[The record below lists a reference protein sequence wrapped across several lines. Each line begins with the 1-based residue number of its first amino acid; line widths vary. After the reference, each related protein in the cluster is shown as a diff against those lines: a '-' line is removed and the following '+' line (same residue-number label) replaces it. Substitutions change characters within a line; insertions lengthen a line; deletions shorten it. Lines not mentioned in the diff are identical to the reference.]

1 MSKKKLPFK
10 QIQKF
15 LTFLSITILLFIFVK
30 WAFPSKKN
38 IEELKEPDIKIVFND
53 NVNNEEKMKT
63 LKKMQEQLKDLKSFK
78 FDDFS
83 DSVNVFQMGFRKNK
97 DIVVKQWNK
106 EDFTPS
112 DKKENSADI
121 IKAFKDKLKDKIND
135 ILDNKDYFFSFNGTI
150 DNKKNPPANVVKQ
163 FFTIKRGTNFEYA
176 LGQKYYD
183 QANKQKLR
191 VYKIETK
198 DSKEQVTEIKN
209 FDIFKD
215 KDATKE
221 IAPDDYNKTIR
232 EKKND
237 DNTFNS
243 FVLKEN
249 AQQEKLNL
257 KLFVDDIGDSPIQW
271 PSKLRWTGILGWGY
285 IWNVL
290 IIFIGSSLNFFSNN
304 FAGQEDG
311 VFFGN
316 LGLGIILTTILI
328 RTLSWPIYTKTSSF
342 SLNMSLAQPEIDKIR
357 AKYVLRKDKASMQ
370 QMQMEIMKVYKK
382 YNFNIFG
389 IFITFLQMPIFIAM
403 LRSLNRFR
411 VYGGIFTPRTE
422 KPFLGFIDLNPGEAN
437 IFVKLGLSLFVGISM
452 FFLNKLSLKKPSYLK
467 QNTKILTLEQQTQ
480 KKAQE
485 KSMKVFSYIM
495 IGLMTFASFKDVTLS
510 LYWVVGNLFTIVQ
523 TIINHKLM
531 ENKYILLKQQGL

>member
-112 DKKENSADI
+112 DKIENSADM

-150 DNKKNPPANVVKQ
+150 DDKKNPPANVVKQ

-209 FDIFKD
+209 FEIFKD

-237 DNTFNS
+237 DNNFNS

-290 IIFIGSSLNFFSNN
+290 IIFIGSSLNFFSNV

-411 VYGGIFTPRTE
+411 VYGGMFTPRTG

-485 KSMKVFSYIM
+485 KSMKVFSYMM

>member
-30 WAFPSKKN
+30 WTFPSKKN
-38 IEELKEPDIKIVFND
+38 IEELKDADIKIVFNYD
-53 NVNNEEKMKT
+53 VSDAKKKKILNEMKEKLNDPKSFNFADYSNYVNIFQIGIQNNKNIVVRQWNQEDFNPSEKIENNGKTIDDFKT
-63 LKKMQEQLKDLKSFK
+63 L
-78 FDDFS
+78 
-83 DSVNVFQMGFRKNK
+83 
-97 DIVVKQWNK
+97 
-106 EDFTPS
+106 
-112 DKKENSADI
+112 
-121 IKAFKDKLKDKIND
+121 LKDKINA
-135 ILDNKDYFFSFNGTI
+135 ILNNENYFFSFEEKL
-150 DNKKNPPANVVKQ
+150 DEKKNPPANVIKQ
-163 FFTIKRGTNFEYA
+163 FFTIKRGTNFDYA
-176 LGQKYYD
+176 LSQNNYD
-183 QANKQKLR
+183 KVNKQKLR
-191 VYKIETK
+191 VYEI
-198 DSKEQVTEIKN
+198 DSVKSVQKFE
-209 FDIFKD
+209 IFKD
-215 KDATKE
+215 KDKTEKIHA
-221 IAPDDYNKTIR
+221 DDYNKTIR
-232 EKKND
+232 EKKD
-237 DNTFNS
+237 DNGVFNS
-243 FVLKEN
+243 FILKED
-249 AQQEKLNL
+249 AEQKDLNL
-257 KLFVDDIGDSPIQW
+257 KLFVDDSGDSPIQW

-290 IIFIGSSLNFFSNN
+290 IIFIGSSLDFFSNI
-304 FAGQEDG
+304 FAGKEDG
-311 VFFGN
+311 IFFGN

-342 SLNMSLAQPEIDKIR
+342 SLNMSLAQPEIDKIK

-411 VYGGIFTPRTE
+411 IYGGMFTPRTG
-422 KPFLGFIDLNPGEAN
+422 KHFLGFINLNPGEEDL
-437 IFVKLGLSLFVGISM
+437 IVKLVLSLFVGISM

-485 KSMKVFSYIM
+485 KSMKVFSYMM

-523 TIINHKLM
+523 IIINHKLM
-531 ENKYILLKQQGL
+531 ENKYILLKKQGL

>member
-15 LTFLSITILLFIFVK
+15 LTFLSMTILLFLFFK

-38 IEELKEPDIKIVFND
+38 IEELKDADIKIVFNHD
-53 NVNNEEKMKT
+53 VTYDVKKIKLEDMILKLNDPQSFNFTDYSNCVNI
-63 LKKMQEQLKDLKSFK
+63 
-78 FDDFS
+78 
-83 DSVNVFQMGFRKNK
+83 FQMGIQKNK
-97 DIVVKQWNK
+97 NIVVRQWKK
-106 EDFTPS
+106 EDFNPS
-112 DKKENSADI
+112 DTNENSRKMID
-121 IKAFKDKLKDKIND
+121 AFKKTLKDKID
-135 ILDNKDYFFSFNGTI
+135 AILHKKDYFFSFEEKL
-150 DNKKNPPANVVKQ
+150 DEKKNPPANIVKQ
-163 FFTIKRGTNFEYA
+163 FFTIKRGTNFDYA
-176 LGQKYYD
+176 LFQKHYD
-183 QANKQKLR
+183 KVNKQKLL
-191 VYKIETK
+191 VYKIGNDK
-198 DSKEQVTEIKN
+198 SVIFKN
-209 FDIFKD
+209 FKIFEDKD
-215 KDATKE
+215 KKE
-221 IAPDDYNKTIR
+221 TIRVDDYNKKIR
-232 EKKND
+232 EKKD
-237 DNTFNS
+237 DNGDFNT
-243 FVLKEN
+243 FVLKEG
-249 AQQEKLNL
+249 AQQTDLNL
-257 KLFVDDIGDSPIQW
+257 KLFVDDFGDSPIQW

-290 IIFIGSSLNFFSNN
+290 IIFIGSSLDFFSNI
-304 FAGQEDG
+304 FASEEDG
-311 VFFGN
+311 IFFGN

-382 YNFNIFG
+382 YNFNIFS

-422 KPFLGFIDLNPGEAN
+422 KPFLGFINLNPVEN
-437 IFVKLGLSLFVGISM
+437 NLIIVKLVLSLFVGISM

-485 KSMKVFSYIM
+485 KSMKVFSYMM
-495 IGLMTFASFKDVTLS
+495 IGLMTFTSFKDVTLS

-531 ENKYILLKQQGL
+531 ENKYIL

>member
-1 MSKKKLPFK
+1 MSKKKLSFK

-15 LTFLSITILLFIFVK
+15 LTFLSITILLFLFFK

-38 IEELKEPDIKIVFND
+38 IEELKDADIKIVFNHD
-53 NVNNEEKMKT
+53 VTYDVKKIKLEDMIVKLNDPQSFNFTDYSNYVNI
-63 LKKMQEQLKDLKSFK
+63 
-78 FDDFS
+78 
-83 DSVNVFQMGFRKNK
+83 FQMGIQKNK
-97 DIVVKQWNK
+97 NIVVRQWKK
-106 EDFTPS
+106 EDFNPS
-112 DKKENSADI
+112 DTNENSRKMID
-121 IKAFKDKLKDKIND
+121 AFKKTLKDKID
-135 ILDNKDYFFSFNGTI
+135 AILKTKDYFFSFEEKL
-150 DNKKNPPANVVKQ
+150 DEKKNTPGNIVKQ
-163 FFTIKRGTNFEYA
+163 FFTIKRGTNFDYA
-176 LGQKYYD
+176 LGQKHYD
-183 QANKQKLR
+183 KVNKQKLL
-191 VYKIETK
+191 VYKIYPYK
-198 DSKEQVTEIKN
+198 SVIFKN
-209 FDIFKD
+209 FKIFEDKD
-215 KDATKE
+215 KKE
-221 IAPDDYNKTIR
+221 TIRVDDYNKKIR
-232 EKKND
+232 EKKD
-237 DNTFNS
+237 DNGDFNT
-243 FVLKEN
+243 FVLKED
-249 AQQEKLNL
+249 AQQTDLNL
-257 KLFVDDIGDSPIQW
+257 KLFVDDSGDSPIQW

-290 IIFIGSSLNFFSNN
+290 IIFIGSSLDFFSNI
-304 FAGQEDG
+304 FASEEDG
-311 VFFGN
+311 IFFGN

-357 AKYVLRKDKASMQ
+357 AKYVLRKDKAYTQ
-370 QMQMEIMKVYKK
+370 QMQMEIIKVYKK

-422 KPFLGFIDLNPGEAN
+422 KPFLGFINLNPVEN
-437 IFVKLGLSLFVGISM
+437 NLIIVKLVLSLFVGISM

-485 KSMKVFSYIM
+485 KSMKVFSYMM
-495 IGLMTFASFKDVTLS
+495 IGLMTFTSFKDVTLS

-531 ENKYILLKQQGL
+531 ENKYILLKKQGL